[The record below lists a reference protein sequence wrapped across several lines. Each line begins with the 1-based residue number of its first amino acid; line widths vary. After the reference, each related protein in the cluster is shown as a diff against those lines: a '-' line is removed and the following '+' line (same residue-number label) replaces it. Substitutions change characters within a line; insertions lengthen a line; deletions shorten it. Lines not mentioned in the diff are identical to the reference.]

1 VVWWLYPDYN
11 FVAMNATPHR
21 RQVRFLLLLTVAMF
35 GFGFAM
41 APIYNVMCRVL
52 GINGKPSGM
61 AVAAPS
67 AQLVDESRWVTV
79 QFVASLNESLP
90 LDFAPETYQIKVHPG
105 QLYTVSYTANNRLA
119 VPLNGQAVP
128 SVAPGVAAEFFKKT
142 ECFCFTPQAFLPG
155 QPRELPVRFYLDP
168 GLPKHIQT
176 VTLSYTFFKI

>member
-1 VVWWLYPDYN
+1 
-11 FVAMNATPHR
+11 MSSSSR
-21 RQVRFLLLLTVAMF
+21 RQVVFLLLMTTAMF
-35 GFGFAM
+35 GFGFAL
-41 APIYNVMCRVL
+41 APLYNVFCRAF

-67 AQLVDESRWVTV
+67 AQLVDDTRWVTV
-79 QFVASLNESLP
+79 QFVASVNESLP
-90 LDFAPETYQIKVHPG
+90 LDFAPKTYQIKVHPG
-105 QLYTVSYTANNRLA
+105 QLYTATYIANNRLG

-128 SVAPGVAAEFFKKT
+128 SVAPGVAAEYFKKT

-168 GLPKHIQT
+168 KLPDSIHT